1 METRKLET
9 LGPDMSAQLVAEL
22 TIFQNVL
29 PLVEAGI
36 RW

>member
-1 METRKLET
+1 V
-9 LGPDMSAQLVAEL
+9 QLVAEL

-36 RW
+36 RCGDESSRNCGRLRQ

>member
-9 LGPDMSAQLVAEL
+9 LGPDMSALPVAEL

-29 PLVEAGI
+29 LLVEAGI
-36 RW
+36 R